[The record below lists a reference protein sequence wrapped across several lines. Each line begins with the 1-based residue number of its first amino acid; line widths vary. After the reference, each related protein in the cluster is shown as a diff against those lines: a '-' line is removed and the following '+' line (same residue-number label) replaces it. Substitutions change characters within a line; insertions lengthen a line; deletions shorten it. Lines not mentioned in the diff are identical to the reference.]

1 MWSTTKLKAM
11 IPSITPPTD
20 NLYKFISLFGLT
32 ILLFSV
38 YNISITFDASAK
50 SKMGIEDVKVSLQ
63 KALYEKSQST
73 NDSLRTDKVST
84 HFRPGKIR
92 QMEQDLLQIERFIA
106 SCKLDPK
113 DEIALSGDISK
124 ISVSLD
130 NLSVKQSGYIGFG
143 CLGCAL
149 MIFGFFKWHYK
160 EQKLRDKML
169 EIEHAIKELEKLNLR
184 YGKEEKSSVVD
195 ALVKLKNPETN

>member
-1 MWSTTKLKAM
+1 M

-38 YNISITFDASAK
+38 YNFGITYDASAK
-50 SKMGIEDVKVSLQ
+50 NKMKIEDVKVDIQ
-63 KALYEKSQST
+63 QALFKKSKLTS
-73 NDSLRTDKVST
+73 DSLRTDKVSI

-92 QMEQDLLQIERFIA
+92 LMEQDLLQIERFIEK
-106 SCKLDPK
+106 CQLDPAV
-113 DEIALSGDISK
+113 EIALYGDISK
-124 ISVSLD
+124 ISVALD
-130 NLSVKQSGYIGFG
+130 NLSIKQSGYIVFA
-143 CLGCAL
+143 CVGCAL

-169 EIEHAIKELEKLNLR
+169 EIEHAIKALDKLYYRNGKDKKASVADVLEKIQQT
-184 YGKEEKSSVVD
+184 
-195 ALVKLKNPETN
+195 ETN

>member
-1 MWSTTKLKAM
+1 M

-38 YNISITFDASAK
+38 YNIGITFDASAK

-63 KALYEKSQST
+63 KAIYEKSYST
-73 NDSLRTDKVST
+73 NDSLRTDKVGN
-84 HFRPGKIR
+84 HFRPGKIL

-106 SCKLDPK
+106 SCQLDPK

-124 ISVSLD
+124 ISVALD
-130 NLSVKQSGYIGFG
+130 NLSIKQRGYIGFG
-143 CLGCAL
+143 CIGFAL

-160 EQKLRDKML
+160 EQQLRDKML
-169 EIEHAIKELEKLNLR
+169 EIEHAIKELEKLNFKK
-184 YGKEEKSSVVD
+184 GEKDSIAES
-195 ALVKLKNPETN
+195 LVKMKNPEIN

>member
-1 MWSTTKLKAM
+1 M

-32 ILLFSV
+32 ILLFSA
-38 YNISITFDASAK
+38 YNIGITFDASAK

-63 KALYEKSQST
+63 KAIYEKSCVT
-73 NDSLRTDKVST
+73 NDSLKTDKVSS

-92 QMEQDLLQIERFIA
+92 RMKQDLLQIEHFIE
-106 SCKLDPK
+106 SSELDP
-113 DEIALSGDISK
+113 DTEIKLSGEISK

-130 NLSVKQSGYIGFG
+130 NLSIKQWGYISFAIVG
-143 CLGCAL
+143 CGL
-149 MIFGFFKWHYK
+149 MAFGFLKWHYK

-169 EIEHAIKELEKLNLR
+169 AIEHAIKELEKLNLR
-184 YGKEEKSSVVD
+184 YGKEDKSSIVES
-195 ALVKLKNPETN
+195 LVKMKNPETN

>member
-1 MWSTTKLKAM
+1 M

-38 YNISITFDASAK
+38 YNIGITFDSSAAN
-50 SKMGIEDVKVSLQ
+50 KMKIEDVKSELQ
-63 KALYEKSQST
+63 QSIYKKSKET
-73 NDSLRTDKVST
+73 VENLNTDKVKN

-92 QMEQDLLQIERFIA
+92 RMHEDLLQIETFLEKA
-106 SCKLDPK
+106 HLNPK
-113 DEIALSGDISK
+113 DEITLSGKISK
-124 ISVSLD
+124 INVALD
-130 NLSVKQSGYIGFG
+130 TLRLKQWGYIGFAS
-143 CLGCAL
+143 LGL
-149 MIFGFFKWHYK
+149 VFMFYGFIKWHYK

-184 YGKEEKSSVVD
+184 YGKEEKSSIIES
-195 ALVKLKNPETN
+195 LVKMRNEESN

>member
-1 MWSTTKLKAM
+1 M

-38 YNISITFDASAK
+38 YNFGITFDASAK
-50 SKMGIEDVKVSLQ
+50 TKMSIEDVKVGVQ
-63 KALYEKSQST
+63 QALYKKSRQT
-73 NDSLRTDKVST
+73 NDSLRADKVSN

-106 SCKLDPK
+106 SCKLDPEQ
-113 DEIALSGDISK
+113 EIKLSGDISK
-124 ISVSLD
+124 IGVALD
-130 NLSVKQSGYIGFG
+130 NLSVKKNGYIGFA
-143 CLGCAL
+143 CAGCAL
-149 MIFGFFKWHYK
+149 MLIGFFKWHYK

-169 EIEHAIKELEKLNLR
+169 AIEHALKVLDKTYYREARAERTSSSPSEVVESIIRQNDPEKN
-184 YGKEEKSSVVD
+184 
-195 ALVKLKNPETN
+195 

>member
-1 MWSTTKLKAM
+1 M

-38 YNISITFDASAK
+38 YNFGITYDASAK
-50 SKMGIEDVKVSLQ
+50 QKMKIENVKVNIQ
-63 KALYEKSQST
+63 QALLKKPEASY
-73 NDSLRTDKVST
+73 DSLKTDKVSN

-106 SCKLDPK
+106 SCQLDPAQ
-113 DEIALSGDISK
+113 EIALSGEISK
-124 ISVSLD
+124 ISVGLD
-130 NLSVKQSGYIGFG
+130 NLYQKQSGYIGFAL
-143 CLGCAL
+143 LGSLL
-149 MIFGFFKWHYK
+149 MLYGFFKWHHK

-169 EIEHAIKELEKLNLR
+169 AIEHALKVLDKTYYRESRTERAANSPSEAVESIIRQADREKN
-184 YGKEEKSSVVD
+184 
-195 ALVKLKNPETN
+195 

>member
-1 MWSTTKLKAM
+1 M

-38 YNISITFDASAK
+38 YNVGITFDASAK

-63 KALYEKSQST
+63 KAIYERSCAT
-73 NDSLRTDKVST
+73 NDSLKTDKVSS

-92 QMEQDLLQIERFIA
+92 RMKQDLLQIEHVIE
-106 SCKLDPK
+106 SSELDPGK
-113 DEIALSGDISK
+113 EIKLSGDISK
-124 ISVSLD
+124 ISVALDSLYTK
-130 NLSVKQSGYIGFG
+130 LVCYISFG
-143 CLGCAL
+143 CVGCGL
-149 MIFGFFKWHYK
+149 MIFGFLKWHYK

-169 EIEHAIKELEKLNLR
+169 AIEHALKVLDKTYYREKHSER
-184 YGKEEKSSVVD
+184 PAASPSEVVQSIIRQGN
-195 ALVKLKNPETN
+195 AEHN

>member
-1 MWSTTKLKAM
+1 M

-63 KALYEKSQST
+63 KALYEKSQSI
-73 NDSLRTDKVST
+73 NDSLRTDKVSN

-106 SCKLDPK
+106 SCQLDPK

-130 NLSVKQSGYIGFG
+130 NLSVKQRGYIGFG
-143 CLGCAL
+143 CVGLAL
-149 MIFGFFKWHYK
+149 MIYGFIKWHYK

-184 YGKEEKSSVVD
+184 YGKEGKSSAAD

>member
-1 MWSTTKLKAM
+1 M

-38 YNISITFDASAK
+38 YNIGITFDASAK

-63 KALYEKSQST
+63 KAIYEKSCAT
-73 NDSLRTDKVST
+73 NDSLRTDKVSS

-92 QMEQDLLQIERFIA
+92 RMKQDLLQIEHFIE
-106 SCKLDPK
+106 SSELDPAK
-113 DEIALSGDISK
+113 EIKLSGEISK

-130 NLSVKQSGYIGFG
+130 NLSIKQWGYISFAIAG
-143 CLGCAL
+143 CGL
-149 MIFGFFKWHYK
+149 MIFGFIKWHYK

-169 EIEHAIKELEKLNLR
+169 AIEHTIKELEKLNLR
-184 YGKEEKSSVVD
+184 YGKEEKSSIVES
-195 ALVKLKNPETN
+195 LVKMKNPETN

>member
-1 MWSTTKLKAM
+1 M

-38 YNISITFDASAK
+38 YNISITFDASSK

-63 KALYEKSQST
+63 KALYEKSRST

-92 QMEQDLLQIERFIA
+92 RMKQDLLQIEHFIE
-106 SCKLDPK
+106 SSELDPEK
-113 DEIALSGDISK
+113 EIKLYGEISK
-124 ISVSLD
+124 ISVALD
-130 NLSVKQSGYIGFG
+130 NLLLKLVGYILFG
-143 CLGCAL
+143 CVGCGL
-149 MIFGFFKWHYK
+149 MIYGFIKWHYK

-184 YGKEEKSSVVD
+184 YRKEEKSSAAD
-195 ALVKLKNPETN
+195 ALVKLKNSETN